1 MPSKKILKR
10 SSSNFLD
17 WRNLLTVIAI
27 LLAFACCTTEADR
40 NRMRTELDCIN
51 QRNRNDQPFT
61 AADVQPYVDFF
72 DDHGTPNDRLLAH
85 YLLGRAYHEH
95 GEAPMA
101 LQCYQDA
108 IDCADT
114 LSTDCDYSQLA
125 RVYAQMA
132 QIFYEQGLYRG
143 QLASDQ
149 LSVKFAWRGKDTL
162 AALMSYEQ
170 ESQAYRNLNMP
181 DSLLYICE
189 HVSQLYRKYG
199 YTHYAARALFHTF
212 STLIH
217 RREFDKVRKYMLIYE
232 SESEYFDSLGNIQ
245 KGREIYYRIKGLY
258 YLHTNVLDSAE
269 YFFRKELRD
278 GKDFDNQHSG
288 ALGLSELYQIQQQT
302 DSTAKYFKYAYSML
316 DSVYIQRTT
325 KEVERIQALHDYTR
339 NQAIAEKEKEKASER
354 LSLIYLLVGTVLFLL
369 TLSVIAIFKYREIKQ
384 KRAILE
390 EKYQLSLDS
399 IQKAQKDISSLKRY
413 REQNHELIL
422 EKEKLLRE
430 QEIVRNTMLQN
441 EKILREAAQKQF
453 NSSVIYKRITKLA
466 DTGGKPTKSEW
477 QELQDTMFSF
487 YPNFSELMTRHSQ
500 NLDDREYKIC
510 IFIRAGISP
519 GAIAAM
525 LDILS
530 SIVTKVRV
538 NLLLKIFK
546 IQGTSKEFDSML
558 RRIY

>member
-1 MPSKKILKR
+1 MKH
-10 SSSNFLD
+10 
-17 WRNLLTVIAI
+17 LLTVIVV

-369 TLSVIAIFKYREIKQ
+369 TLSVIAILKYREIKQ
-384 KRAILE
+384 KRTILE